1 MFFKKYFLLSILI
14 DKDISNRAFLYY
26 EQKHNQ
32 RNSFLIIILSEDF
45 NDENMRRIM

>member
-14 DKDISNRAFLYY
+14 NKDISNRAFLYC

-32 RNSFLIIILSEDF
+32 RNSSISYYNIIGGF
-45 NDENMRRIM
+45 Q